1 MGNKKVKIFNNLK
14 NLLIPG
20 NAISLP
26 LPVAQGRVKEEWI
39 DYNDHMNM
47 AYYVQCFEESSD
59 YLLEIINLGYAVPGV
74 VIALGVLI
82 FIKYINQFSYFTIL
96 ATLIGLILAL
106 IIRLISISNNSIDSG
121 LEKVGKS
128 IDDASRLI
136 GRRSST
142 TYFRIII
149 PQIRLSILAGFLLVF
164 VDTIK
169 ELPITLLLRPFNF
182 DTLAT
187 SLYEYSSNEMFE
199 NGSLHALTIILFLSL
214 VIYLFDSVIE
224 KKQILKTR

>member
-1 MGNKKVKIFNNLK
+1 M
-14 NLLIPG
+14 
-20 NAISLP
+20 
-26 LPVAQGRVKEEWI
+26 
-39 DYNDHMNM
+39 
-47 AYYVQCFEESSD
+47 
-59 YLLEIINLGYAVPGV
+59 GYALPGV

-82 FIKYINQFSYFTIL
+82 FLKYVNHFLQFTIL
-96 ATLIGLILAL
+96 ATFIGLVLAL

-121 LEKVGKS
+121 LDKIGKS
-128 IDDASRLI
+128 IDDASRLM

-142 TYFRIII
+142 TYFRVII
-149 PQIRLSILAGFLLVF
+149 PQIRLSVLAGFLLVF

-182 DTLAT
+182 NTLAT

-214 VIYLFDSVIE
+214 VIYFFDSVIE
-224 KKQILKTR
+224 KKQNSKTLK